1 MNWKG
6 LLTGIAL
13 IILIGIGGF
22 LYRSIMEAPTGPVAC
37 TMDAKICPD
46 GTGLGRT
53 GPSCTF
59 PMCPPPN
66 IDLPLAGIAF
76 ALPAGYTP
84 TTLPDPEAIAV
95 YTKNETSGV
104 ESNIVIR
111 QFALTA
117 STTAANF
124 IRNNAILDPSG
135 MPASP
140 TAFTSVTIGGHRFS
154 VVTLGRFEG
163 VVQTVYYLSREG
175 EVLRF
180 DALSRN
186 VMNWTD
192 PSLDVFTLSAALDLR
207 ALLATLQGN

>member
-1 MNWKG
+1 M
-6 LLTGIAL
+6 TGIAL

-22 LYRSIMEAPTGPVAC
+22 LYRSVTEQPKGPIAC

-46 GTGLGRT
+46 GTGLGRS
-53 GPSCTF
+53 GPSCSF
-59 PMCPPPN
+59 PVCPPPN
-66 IDLPLAGIAF
+66 IDLPIVGIVF
-76 ALPAGYTP
+76 ALPEGYTP
-84 TTLPDPEAIAV
+84 TTLPDPEVIAV

-104 ESNIVIR
+104 ESSIVIR

-124 IRNNAILDPSG
+124 IRSNAILDPSG

-140 TAFTSVTIGGHRFS
+140 TAFTSVIIGGHRFS

-163 VVQTVYYLSREG
+163 VVSTAYYLSREG

-192 PSLDVFTLSAALDLR
+192 PALDVEKLAANQDLR
-207 ALLATLQGN
+207 VLLGTLQGN